1 MRYIKNL
8 LALLFWLI
16 IYIPTSIFVW
26 VILFKNTFS
35 RKGRK

>member
-1 MRYIKNL
+1 MKIFNNL
-8 LALLFWLI
+8 AALIMWLV

-26 VILFKNTFS
+26 IILFKNTFS